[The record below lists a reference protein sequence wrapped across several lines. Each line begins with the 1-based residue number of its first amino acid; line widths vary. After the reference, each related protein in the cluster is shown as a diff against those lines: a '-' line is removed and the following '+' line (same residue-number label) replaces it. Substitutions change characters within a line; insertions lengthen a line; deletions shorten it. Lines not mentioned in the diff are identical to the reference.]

1 MFIVVGA
8 GVPLSVS
15 SFYIQAVEAIAIANI
30 AFYCGKKRSLEA
42 SSQ

>member
-1 MFIVVGA
+1 MFIVEGA

-15 SFYIQAVEAIAIANI
+15 SYIQAAEAAAIANI
-30 AFYCGKKRSLEA
+30 ACHCGKERSLEA

>member
-1 MFIVVGA
+1 MFIVEGA

-15 SFYIQAVEAIAIANI
+15 SSIQAVEAAAIANI
-30 AFYCGKKRSLEA
+30 ACHCGEERSLEA

>member
-15 SFYIQAVEAIAIANI
+15 SYIQAVEAIAIANI

-42 SSQ
+42 LSQ